1 MDDITWNDLSMN
13 QVFQRINSCDTSAGE
28 EILYWRLRKN
38 GMTPEECV
46 SFEEKIRTFS
56 ENEKEREDVERLL
69 WKIGKSPS
77 SYYIPAYMDAVE
89 EYRIG
94 KQWVFRGLQ
103 IILAACLVFLIITQ
117 DSRGAQ
123 CWGLLR

>member
-1 MDDITWNDLSMN
+1 MKGREQEDWVDDITWNDLSMN

-38 GMTPEECV
+38 SMTPEECV

-94 KQWVFRGLQ
+94 KQWVLPCAESPLTTR
-103 IILAACLVFLIITQ
+103 
-117 DSRGAQ
+117 
-123 CWGLLR
+123 

>member
-1 MDDITWNDLSMN
+1 MKGREQEDWVDDITWNDLSMN

-77 SYYIPAYMDAVE
+77 SYY
-89 EYRIG
+89 RHTWT
-94 KQWVFRGLQ
+94 QWKSTESGNSGCYPVQNHHLQ
-103 IILAACLVFLIITQ
+103 Q
-117 DSRGAQ
+117 DDRQ
-123 CWGLLR
+123 DEP